1 MIKIKANIEDN
12 ASPALRAVIGAL
24 TGAKAESFNALGGR
38 AAVIAAKAYHRDF
51 DKAKGWRGARYLGP
65 SQGDGGSFGA
75 AITAG
80 WNFQSSDQSGATIV
94 NSAQFYAHKVTGG
107 TITPKRAKWLTIPL
121 IAEAKG
127 LRVFSYQEITGKR
140 LFRPKGKNVLME
152 KTADGGI
159 RSVYALVR
167 SVTHKPTPGA
177 LPDKSLLADAF
188 VKRWREALATYV
200 DGL

>member
-1 MIKIKANIEDN
+1 MIEIKVDIQDD
-12 ASPALRAVIGAL
+12 ASPALRAVISAL
-24 TGAKAESFNALGGR
+24 TGAKMKSFNAMGGR
-38 AAVIAAKAYHRDF
+38 AAVLAAKAYHREF
-51 DKAKGWRGARYLGP
+51 DKGKGWRGSRYLGP
-65 SQGDGGSFGA
+65 SKGDGGSFGA

-94 NSAQFYAHKVTGG
+94 NSAQFYAHKVHGG
-107 TITPKRAKWLTIPL
+107 TITPKRAKFLTIPL

-140 LFRPKGKNVLME
+140 LFRPKGKDVLME
-152 KTADGGI
+152 KMDSGGV

-177 LPDKSLLADAF
+177 LPDESLLAEAF